1 MTDYDPFIVRE
12 VSKLDRNADEGRRA
26 VYARVREELLTK
38 LHRSSLR
45 ISESDIASELRA
57 LDAAVRRI
65 EAEIAG
71 GQKLDSGIPALMAS
85 QTSSDPSGST
95 PITGMEAESSEAT
108 QTEAE
113 AAQISRITE
122 AKSTPPVG
130 TTTADADL
138 QKQMLNAIRTALDF
152 AVRPADFDRQADLQ
166 PRAGL
171 GVAAARTMR
180 AQLTNMTLA
189 IIFCCVVFALIYFT
203 VDVEKWLRF

>member
-1 MTDYDPFIVRE
+1 MTDYDLFIVRE
-12 VSKLDRNADEGRRA
+12 VSKLDRNADAGRRA

-45 ISESDIASELRA
+45 IPEPDIASELRTF
-57 LDAAVRRI
+57 DAAVRRI

-71 GQKLDSGIPALMAS
+71 GQTLDSGIPALLTS

-122 AKSTPPVG
+122 AKSTPP
-130 TTTADADL
+130 
-138 QKQMLNAIRTALDF
+138 
-152 AVRPADFDRQADLQ
+152 
-166 PRAGL
+166 
-171 GVAAARTMR
+171 
-180 AQLTNMTLA
+180 
-189 IIFCCVVFALIYFT
+189 
-203 VDVEKWLRF
+203 